1 MAIDDLLDEHEQS
14 ERVRSWPRKNG
25 VSIIAGVA
33 IAIGG
38 IAGWQW
44 GQKEQ
49 GSHLAGAHGEY
60 QVVLKQLEDKKLDG
74 ANVQYQI
81 VLKSLEEKD
90 LEQAAKGV
98 KDLESGKANI
108 YADLA
113 ALQLAKAQVD
123 AGKNEDALATLRAI
137 KADPEFKPVIEQRV
151 ARLLVATGK
160 TEDAIKQ
167 LGTATDS
174 ASLEIHGD
182 ALMAQGKRDAAREQ
196 YEKALKTLD
205 VAAPQRRLLETKLTD
220 AGGTVTDPAESV

>member
-14 ERVRSWPRKNG
+14 ERVRGWLRKNG
-25 VSIIAGVA
+25 VSILAGVA

-38 IAGWQW
+38 IWGW
-44 GQKEQ
+44 KEWQ
-49 GSHLAGAHGEY
+49 TRHSNSLA
-60 QVVLKQLEDKKLDG
+60 G
-74 ANVQYQI
+74 ANVQYQV
-81 VLKSLEEKD
+81 VLKSLEDKD

-98 KDLESGKANI
+98 KELESGKANI

-123 AGKNEDALATLRAI
+123 AGKNDDALATLRAI

-160 TEDAIKQ
+160 TDDAIKQ

-174 ASLEIHGD
+174 TSLEIHGD

>member
-1 MAIDDLLDEHEQS
+1 MGGARVRMAIDDLLDEHEQS
-14 ERVRSWPRKNG
+14 ERVRGWLRKNG
-25 VSIIAGVA
+25 VSILAGVA

-38 IAGWQW
+38 IWGW
-44 GQKEQ
+44 KEWQ
-49 GSHLAGAHGEY
+49 TRHSNSLA
-60 QVVLKQLEDKKLDG
+60 G

-81 VLKSLEEKD
+81 VLKSLEDKD

-113 ALQLAKAQVD
+113 ALQLAKGQVD

>member
-14 ERVRSWPRKNG
+14 ERVRSWLRKNG
-25 VSIIAGVA
+25 VSILAGVA

-38 IAGWQW
+38 IWGW
-44 GQKEQ
+44 KEWQ
-49 GSHLAGAHGEY
+49 TRHSNSLA
-60 QVVLKQLEDKKLDG
+60 G
-74 ANVQYQI
+74 ANVQYQV
-81 VLKSLEEKD
+81 VLKSLEDKD

-98 KDLESGKANI
+98 KALETGKANI

-123 AGKNEDALATLRAI
+123 AGKNDDALATLRAI

-174 ASLEIHGD
+174 TSLEIHGD

>member
-14 ERVRSWPRKNG
+14 ERVRGWLRKNG
-25 VSIIAGVA
+25 VSILAGVA

-38 IAGWQW
+38 IWGW
-44 GQKEQ
+44 KEWQ
-49 GSHLAGAHGEY
+49 TRHSNSLA
-60 QVVLKQLEDKKLDG
+60 G

-123 AGKNEDALATLRAI
+123 AGKNEDALVTLRAI

>member
-14 ERVRSWPRKNG
+14 ERVRGWLRKNG
-25 VSIIAGVA
+25 VSILAGVA

-38 IAGWQW
+38 IWGW
-44 GQKEQ
+44 KEWQ
-49 GSHLAGAHGEY
+49 TRHSNSLA
-60 QVVLKQLEDKKLDG
+60 G

-113 ALQLAKAQVD
+113 ALQLAKAQVE

-137 KADPEFKPVIEQRV
+137 KADPEFQPVIEQRI
-151 ARLLVATGK
+151 ARLLLATGK
-160 TEDAIKQ
+160 TDDAIKA
-167 LGTATDS
+167 LGTASDS
-174 ASLEIHGD
+174 TSLEIHGD
-182 ALMAQGKRDAAREQ
+182 ALMAQGKRDAARQQ

-205 VAAPQRRLLETKLTD
+205 VAAPQRRLLETKVMD
-220 AGGTVTDPAESV
+220 AGGTVTDAAESV

>member
-14 ERVRSWPRKNG
+14 ERVRSWLRKNG
-25 VSIIAGVA
+25 VSILAGVA

-38 IAGWQW
+38 IWGW
-44 GQKEQ
+44 KEWQ
-49 GSHLAGAHGEY
+49 TRHSNSLA
-60 QVVLKQLEDKKLDG
+60 G
-74 ANVQYQI
+74 ANVQYQV
-81 VLKSLEEKD
+81 VLKSLEDKD

-98 KDLESGKANI
+98 KTLESGKANI

-174 ASLEIHGD
+174 TSLEIHGD

>member
-1 MAIDDLLDEHEQS
+1 MGGARVRMAIDDLLDEHEQS
-14 ERVRSWPRKNG
+14 ERVRGWLRKNG
-25 VSIIAGVA
+25 VSILAGVA

-38 IAGWQW
+38 IWGW
-44 GQKEQ
+44 KEWQ
-49 GSHLAGAHGEY
+49 TRHSNSLA
-60 QVVLKQLEDKKLDG
+60 G

-98 KDLESGKANI
+98 KDLESGKGDI

>member
-14 ERVRSWPRKNG
+14 ERVRGWLRKNG
-25 VSIIAGVA
+25 VSILAGVA

-38 IAGWQW
+38 IWGW
-44 GQKEQ
+44 KEWQ
-49 GSHLAGAHGEY
+49 TRHSHSLA
-60 QVVLKQLEDKKLDG
+60 G
-74 ANVQYQI
+74 ANVQYQV
-81 VLKSLEEKD
+81 VLKSLEDKD

-98 KDLESGKANI
+98 KELESGKANI

-123 AGKNEDALATLRAI
+123 AGKNDDALATLRAI

-174 ASLEIHGD
+174 TSLEIHGD

>member
-14 ERVRSWPRKNG
+14 ERVRGWLRKNG
-25 VSIIAGVA
+25 VSILAGVA

-38 IAGWQW
+38 IWGW
-44 GQKEQ
+44 KEWQ
-49 GSHLAGAHGEY
+49 TRHSNSLA
-60 QVVLKQLEDKKLDG
+60 G

-160 TEDAIKQ
+160 TEDASKQ

>member
-14 ERVRSWPRKNG
+14 ERVRGWLRKNG
-25 VSIIAGVA
+25 VSILAGVA

-38 IAGWQW
+38 IWGW
-44 GQKEQ
+44 KEWQ
-49 GSHLAGAHGEY
+49 TRHSNSLA
-60 QVVLKQLEDKKLDG
+60 G

-137 KADPEFKPVIEQRV
+137 KADREFKPVIEQRV

>member
-14 ERVRSWPRKNG
+14 ERVRSWLRNNG

-44 GQKEQ
+44 WQKEQ
-49 GSHLAGAHGEY
+49 GNHLSTANAQY
-60 QVVLKQLEDKKLDG
+60 QAVLKQLQDNKLD
-74 ANVQYQI
+74 
-81 VLKSLEEKD
+81 D
-90 LEQAAKGV
+90 AAKGI
-98 KDLESGKANI
+98 KALDAGKASI

-123 AGKNEDALATLRAI
+123 AGKNEEALATLRAI
-137 KADPEFKPVIEQRV
+137 QAEPELKPAIDQRI
-151 ARLLVATGK
+151 ARLLIATGK
-160 TEDAIKQ
+160 QDEAIKL
-167 LGTATDS
+167 LGGATDS

-182 ALMAQGKRDAAREQ
+182 ALIASGKRDEARGL

-205 VAAPQRRLLETKLTD
+205 VAAPQRRVLETKVMD
-220 AGGTVTDPAESV
+220 AGGTVAEPAESV

>member
-14 ERVRSWPRKNG
+14 ERVRSWLRNNG

-44 GQKEQ
+44 WQKEQ
-49 GSHLAGAHGEY
+49 GSHLTGANAQY
-60 QVVLKQLEDKKLDG
+60 QVVLKQLQDKKLD
-74 ANVQYQI
+74 
-81 VLKSLEEKD
+81 E
-90 LEQAAKGV
+90 AAKGL
-98 KDLESGKANI
+98 KELDGGKASI

-113 ALQLAKAQVD
+113 AMQLAKAQVD

-137 KADPEFKPVIEQRV
+137 KADPAFKPAIDHRI
-151 ARLLVATGK
+151 ARLLIATGK
-160 TEDAIKQ
+160 QDEAIKL
-167 LGTATDS
+167 LGNATDS

-182 ALMAQGKRDAAREQ
+182 ALFALGKRDEARGL

-205 VAAPQRRLLETKLTD
+205 VAAPQRRVLETKVMD
-220 AGGTVTDPAESV
+220 AGGTVAEPAESV

>member
-14 ERVRSWPRKNG
+14 ERVRSWLRKNG
-25 VSIIAGVA
+25 VSILAGVA

-38 IAGWQW
+38 IWGW
-44 GQKEQ
+44 KEWQ
-49 GSHLAGAHGEY
+49 TRHSNSLA
-60 QVVLKQLEDKKLDG
+60 G
-74 ANVQYQI
+74 ANVQYQV
-81 VLKSLEEKD
+81 VLKSLEDKD

-98 KDLESGKANI
+98 KTLESGKANI

>member
-14 ERVRSWPRKNG
+14 ERVRGWLRKNG
-25 VSIIAGVA
+25 VSILAGVA

-38 IAGWQW
+38 IWGW
-44 GQKEQ
+44 KEWQ
-49 GSHLAGAHGEY
+49 TRHSNNLA
-60 QVVLKQLEDKKLDG
+60 G

>member
-14 ERVRSWPRKNG
+14 ERVRSWLRKNG
-25 VSIIAGVA
+25 VSILAGVA

-38 IAGWQW
+38 IWGW
-44 GQKEQ
+44 KEWQ
-49 GSHLAGAHGEY
+49 TRHSNSLA
-60 QVVLKQLEDKKLDG
+60 G
-74 ANVQYQI
+74 ANVQYQV
-81 VLKSLEEKD
+81 VLKSLEDKD

-98 KDLESGKANI
+98 KALESGKANI

-123 AGKNEDALATLRAI
+123 AGKNDDALATLRAI

-174 ASLEIHGD
+174 TSLEIHGD

>member
-14 ERVRSWPRKNG
+14 ERVRGWLRKNG
-25 VSIIAGVA
+25 VSILAGVA

-38 IAGWQW
+38 IWGW
-44 GQKEQ
+44 KEWQ
-49 GSHLAGAHGEY
+49 TRHSNSLA
-60 QVVLKQLEDKKLDG
+60 G
-74 ANVQYQI
+74 ANVQYQV
-81 VLKSLEEKD
+81 VLKSLEDKD

-98 KDLESGKANI
+98 KELESGKANI

-123 AGKNEDALATLRAI
+123 AGKNDDALATLRAI

-174 ASLEIHGD
+174 TSLEIHGD

-205 VAAPQRRLLETKLTD
+205 VAAPKRRLLETKLTD

>member
-14 ERVRSWPRKNG
+14 ERVRGWLRKNG
-25 VSIIAGVA
+25 VSILAGVA

-38 IAGWQW
+38 IWGW
-44 GQKEQ
+44 KEWQ
-49 GSHLAGAHGEY
+49 TRHSNSLA
-60 QVVLKQLEDKKLDG
+60 G
-74 ANVQYQI
+74 ANVQYQV
-81 VLKSLEEKD
+81 VLKSLEDKD
-90 LEQAAKGV
+90 LEQASKGV
-98 KDLESGKANI
+98 KELESGKANI

-123 AGKNEDALATLRAI
+123 AGKNDDALATLRAI

-174 ASLEIHGD
+174 TSLEIHGD

>member
-14 ERVRSWPRKNG
+14 ERVRSWLRKNG
-25 VSIIAGVA
+25 VSILAGVA

-38 IAGWQW
+38 IWGW
-44 GQKEQ
+44 KEWQ
-49 GSHLAGAHGEY
+49 TRHSNSLA
-60 QVVLKQLEDKKLDG
+60 G
-74 ANVQYQI
+74 ANVQYQV
-81 VLKSLEEKD
+81 VLKSLEDKD
-90 LEQAAKGV
+90 MEQAAKGV
-98 KDLESGKANI
+98 KALESGKANI

-123 AGKNEDALATLRAI
+123 AGKNDDALATLRAI

-174 ASLEIHGD
+174 TSLEIHGD

>member
-14 ERVRSWPRKNG
+14 ERVRGWLRKNG
-25 VSIIAGVA
+25 VSILAGVA

-38 IAGWQW
+38 IWGW
-44 GQKEQ
+44 KEWQ
-49 GSHLAGAHGEY
+49 TRHSNSLA
-60 QVVLKQLEDKKLDG
+60 G
-74 ANVQYQI
+74 ANVQYQV
-81 VLKSLEEKD
+81 VLKSLEDKD

-98 KDLESGKANI
+98 KELESGKANI

-160 TEDAIKQ
+160 TDDAIKQ

-174 ASLEIHGD
+174 TSLEIHGD

>member
-14 ERVRSWPRKNG
+14 ERVRGWLRKNG
-25 VSIIAGVA
+25 VSILAGVA

-38 IAGWQW
+38 IWGW
-44 GQKEQ
+44 KEWQ
-49 GSHLAGAHGEY
+49 TRHSNSLA
-60 QVVLKQLEDKKLDG
+60 G

-182 ALMAQGKRDAAREQ
+182 ALMAQGKRDDARAQ
-196 YEKALKTLD
+196 YEKALKSLD

>member
-14 ERVRSWPRKNG
+14 ERVRGWLRKNG
-25 VSIIAGVA
+25 VSILAGVV

-44 GQKEQ
+44 WQKEH
-49 GSHLAGAHGEY
+49 SSKLA
-60 QVVLKQLEDKKLDG
+60 G
-74 ANVQYQI
+74 ANVQYQA
-81 VLKSLEEKD
+81 VLKNLQDKN
-90 LEQAAKGV
+90 LEQAAKGL
-98 KDLESGKANI
+98 KDLEGGNASI

-113 ALQLAKAQVD
+113 ALQLAKAQVE

-137 KADPEFKPVIEQRV
+137 SADPEIKPVVEQRI

-160 TEDAIKQ
+160 TEEAIK
-167 LGTATDS
+167 LLSSATDS
-174 ASLEIHGD
+174 ASLEIQGD
-182 ALMAQGKRDAAREQ
+182 ALMVQGKRDAARGQ

-205 VAAPQRRLLETKLTD
+205 VAAPERRVLETKVMD

>member
-14 ERVRSWPRKNG
+14 ERVRSWLRKNG
-25 VSIIAGVA
+25 VSILAGVA

-38 IAGWQW
+38 IWGW
-44 GQKEQ
+44 KEWQ
-49 GSHLAGAHGEY
+49 TRHSNSLA
-60 QVVLKQLEDKKLDG
+60 G
-74 ANVQYQI
+74 ANVQYQV
-81 VLKSLEEKD
+81 VLKSLEDKD

-98 KDLESGKANI
+98 KALESGKANI

-123 AGKNEDALATLRAI
+123 AGKNDDALATLLAI

-174 ASLEIHGD
+174 TSLEIHGD